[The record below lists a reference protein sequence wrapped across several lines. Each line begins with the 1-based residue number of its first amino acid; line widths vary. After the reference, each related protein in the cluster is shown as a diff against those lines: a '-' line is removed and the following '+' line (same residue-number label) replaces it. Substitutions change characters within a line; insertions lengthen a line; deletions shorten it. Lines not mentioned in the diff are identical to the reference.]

1 MSRPTLAI
9 IGTGIA
15 GLGCAHFL
23 HRRFDL
29 TLFER
34 NAHAGGHT
42 NTIEV
47 EEAGRPVPFDTGFM
61 VFNRVTYPY
70 LCSLFEELKVPVQPT
85 DMSFSVQHVPSGLE
99 FSGSSLN
106 HLFAQRRNLFRPRYW
121 SMLYQVNRF
130 NSEAVAALDDPQWQ
144 GMGVGDYVRRR
155 GYGDD
160 FLRMYLIP
168 MSGAVWSTPPDRML
182 EFPAT
187 TLIRFFHNHG
197 FLGLHTQHPWWTVTR
212 GAREYVR
219 RLVVPFE
226 DRIRRG
232 LPAVSVTRTDGGRSA
247 AVTTADGA
255 THRFDKV
262 ILASHADESLRMLAD
277 ADADERRILGE
288 FHYQPNRAIVHG
300 DASVMPKARLAWSAW
315 NYRMAPSRDGVERPQ
330 TVYWMNRLQGMDCR
344 QDYFVSIN
352 GEDEI
357 DPSKVHRRIDY
368 EHPLFSLGAIR
379 AQAELPGLNRRSSD
393 QAVYFAGSY
402 FRYGF
407 HEDAF
412 GSAVDLS
419 RVLLGEPVY
428 PGVGWLRER

>member
-29 TLFER
+29 SLFER
-34 NAHAGGHT
+34 EAHAGGHT

-47 EEAGRPVPFDTGFM
+47 SEAGRAVPFDTGFM

-70 LCSLFEELKVPVQPT
+70 LCALFDELKVPVQRT
-85 DMSFSVQHVPSGLE
+85 DMSFSVQHVPTGLE

-106 HLFAQRRNLFRPRYW
+106 HLFAQRRNLLRPRYW
-121 SMLYQVNRF
+121 RMLAQVNRF
-130 NSEAVAALDDPQWQ
+130 NGEAVRALGEPEWKNVT
-144 GMGVGDYVRRR
+144 VGDYVERR
-155 GYGDD
+155 GYGRD
-160 FLRMYLIP
+160 FLDFYLVP

-182 EFPAT
+182 GFPAL
-187 TLIRFFHNHG
+187 TLLRFFHNHG
-197 FLGLHTQHPWWTVTR
+197 FLGLRTQHPWWTVTR

-219 RLVVPFE
+219 RMIPPFE

-232 LPAVSVTRTDGGRSA
+232 LPAVSVRREGRGA
-247 AVTTADGA
+247 VVTTADGTSA
-255 THRFDKV
+255 RFDRV
-262 ILASHADESLRMLAD
+262 ILAAHADESLRMLSD

-288 FHYQPNRAIVHG
+288 FHYQPNLATVHS
-300 DASVMPKARLAWSAW
+300 DVSVMPRARLAWSAW
-315 NYRMAPSRDGVERPQ
+315 NYRMSRRPDGSVRPQ
-330 TVYWMNRLQGMDCR
+330 TVYWMNRLQGLDCASE
-344 QDYFVSIN
+344 YFVSIN
-352 GEDEI
+352 GAEEI
-357 DPSKVHRRIDY
+357 DPAKVHRRIQY
-368 EHPLFSLGAIR
+368 EHPLFSVGAIR
-379 AQAELPGLNRRSSD
+379 AQAELPGLNRRSPD
-393 QAVYFAGSY
+393 QAVFFAGSY

-428 PGVGWLRER
+428 PGLGWL